1 MTLSDLPP
9 RRAFGLVALL
19 VGGAAA
25 WLAAMT
31 PQPLGVDA
39 PAAAFSAGRAMVD
52 VRAIAAHPHPSG
64 SAEIVQVRGH
74 ILERLRALGVAAEVQ
89 SGEGLLTAA
98 KAKPGVVVAGAV
110 TNIVGVLPG
119 RDRNAP
125 ALLIMSHYDTLPNTP
140 GAGDDTA
147 GTAASLEIA
156 RALKADGGHAR
167 DVIFLYTDGEEPGL
181 LGAQAF
187 FASNPLARHV
197 GVAINMEA
205 RGDAGRAAMF
215 ETSAE
220 GGALVRLLARTSP
233 GPNANSLMADLYH
246 RMPNDTDLTP
256 VLDRGVTGLNFAFA
270 GDQLTYHTS
279 LSTADHLDAGSLQHM
294 GAAVLP
300 LARALADGAQLPA
313 KAPDLVYSDI
323 LGRGL
328 VAYPAAVGWGLS
340 ALAAALV
347 ATVVALVRRRGLAS
361 GRDLVRGAAALLL
374 AALGA
379 VLALHLAGRW
389 LGGEDP
395 VRVYGLVARYPL
407 LLAGATAIALGVSL
421 AVIGAA
427 ARGDRPWLAITA
439 MGLAG
444 AACSI
449 GGFDLV
455 GGVVA
460 VLAIGLALLAL
471 GRPTSAWGL
480 WCGALVAG
488 LALALLLQAALPS
501 GAFLVQW
508 PLLLAALTAVG
519 LLFGRIELSS
529 LNGAVILG
537 VVSALGF
544 AQVASWGSGFF
555 VQMGPVLP
563 ELLALFVPLALLVL
577 TPGLH
582 ALGAGRRWLGPVL
595 VGVGAVMLVFTGLK
609 GGPGASP
616 RQLTQLFYYAEP
628 GARRFHRASATNEL
642 DPWSRGALMVDG
654 GSPTAGKIPLISS
667 HRLWMAPTPAVD
679 IPGPIVTVE
688 RQAISADEVEIVL
701 HIRPAG
707 GARELKLLL
716 QPTKALHDLT
726 LNGRPLD
733 TLRKSAAYG
742 LDRLGVV
749 YSAPPADGITV
760 GFRAP
765 AHGQLKGQVLEV
777 RDGWPEGVKPPPPR
791 PAALLAWGLS
801 DTTVVQSDLAYSW

>member
-1 MTLSDLPP
+1 MTPSDLPP
-9 RRAFGLVALL
+9 RRSFGLVALL

-39 PAAAFSAGRAMVD
+39 PPAAFSAGRAMVD

-74 ILERLRALGVAAEVQ
+74 ILERLRGLGVAAEVQ

-197 GVAINMEA
+197 GIAINMEA

-215 ETSAE
+215 ENSAQ
-220 GGALVRLLARTSP
+220 GGALIRLFAHTSP
-233 GPNANSLMADLYH
+233 GPSANSLMADLYH

-279 LSTADHLDAGSLQHM
+279 LSTPDHLDAGSLQHM

-300 LARALADGAQLPA
+300 LARALADGAQLPG

-323 LGRGL
+323 LGRVL
-328 VAYPAAVGWGLS
+328 VAYPAAIGWGLS

-361 GRDLVRGAAALLL
+361 GRDLLRGAAALLL

-407 LLAGATAIALGVSL
+407 LLAGATAIALGVAL

-427 ARGDRPWLAITA
+427 TRGDRPWLAIA
-439 MGLAG
+439 
-444 AACSI
+444 
-449 GGFDLV
+449 
-455 GGVVA
+455 
-460 VLAIGLALLAL
+460 AIGLALLAL

-488 LALALLLQAALPS
+488 LALALLSQAVLPS

-519 LLFGRIELSS
+519 LLFGRIEMSS
-529 LNGAVILG
+529 AKGAVILG

-582 ALGAGRRWLGPVL
+582 ALGAAGGRRWLAPIL
-595 VGVGAVMLVFTGLK
+595 VALGAIMLVFTGLK

-628 GARRFHRASATNEL
+628 GALRFHRASATNDL

-667 HRLWMAPTPAVD
+667 HRLWMAPAPAVD

-688 RQAISADEVEIVL
+688 RQAAGADEVEIVL
-701 HIRPAG
+701 HIRPG
-707 GARELKLLL
+707 GRGRELKLLL

-733 TLRKSAAYG
+733 TLRTSAVYG

-749 YSAPPADGITV
+749 YIAPPTEGITV

-777 RDGWPEGVKPPPPR
+777 RDGWPEGVKPPAPR

-801 DTTVVQSDLAYSW
+801 DTTVVQSDLAYGW

>member
-1 MTLSDLPP
+1 MTPSDLSP
-9 RRAFGLVALL
+9 RRSFGLVALL

-39 PAAAFSAGRAMVD
+39 PAAVFSAGRAMVD

-125 ALLIMSHYDTLPNTP
+125 AVLIMSHYDTLPNTP

-220 GGALVRLLARTSP
+220 GGALVRLFARTSP
-233 GPNANSLMADLYH
+233 GPSANSLMADLYH

-256 VLDRGVTGLNFAFA
+256 VLDRRVTGLNFAFA

-279 LSTADHLDAGSLQHM
+279 LSTPDHLDAGSLQHM

-328 VAYPAAVGWGLS
+328 VAYPAAFGWGLC
-340 ALAAALV
+340 ALAAVLV
-347 ATVVALVRRRGLAS
+347 ATVAALVRRRELAS

-407 LLAGATAIALGVSL
+407 LLAGATAIALGVAL

-427 ARGDRPWLAITA
+427 ARGDRPWLAVTA
-439 MGLAG
+439 IGLAG
-444 AACSI
+444 AACSL

-480 WCGALVAG
+480 WGGAFVAA
-488 LALALLLQAALPS
+488 LALALLLQAVLPS

-508 PLLLAALTAVG
+508 PLLLAAAAAVG
-519 LLFGRIELSS
+519 LLFGRIEMSS
-529 LNGAVILG
+529 LKGAITLG
-537 VVSALGF
+537 VVGALGF
-544 AQVASWGSGFF
+544 AQVASWGSSFF

-582 ALGAGRRWLGPVL
+582 ALGAPGGRRWLGPIL
-595 VGVGAVMLVFTGLK
+595 VGVGAVMLVLVGLT

-628 GARRFHRASATNEL
+628 GARRFHRASATNDL
-642 DPWSRGALMVDG
+642 DPWSRAALAVDG
-654 GSPTAGKIPLISS
+654 GRPTAGKIPLISS
-667 HRLWMAPTPAVD
+667 HRLWMAPAPAAD
-679 IPGPIVTVE
+679 IPGPTITVE

-707 GARELKLLL
+707 RGART
-716 QPTKALHDLT
+716 QAAVAAHQDAA
-726 LNGRPLD
+726 RPD
-733 TLRKSAAYG
+733 PQWPAAGHSAQVRGLRPG
-742 LDRLGVV
+742 
-749 YSAPPADGITV
+749 
-760 GFRAP
+760 
-765 AHGQLKGQVLEV
+765 
-777 RDGWPEGVKPPPPR
+777 PPR
-791 PAALLAWGLS
+791 RRL
-801 DTTVVQSDLAYSW
+801 